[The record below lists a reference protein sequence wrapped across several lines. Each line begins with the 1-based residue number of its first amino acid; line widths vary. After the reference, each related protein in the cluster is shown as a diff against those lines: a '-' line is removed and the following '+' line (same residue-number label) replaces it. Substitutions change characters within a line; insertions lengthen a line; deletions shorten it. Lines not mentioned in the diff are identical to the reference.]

1 MKGILKVQQTI
12 SLGIPVIKG
21 FDIEEILVLDGGVKE
36 FFFLYRTVQILDIG
50 LSIVFLLYFSSL

>member
-21 FDIEEILVLDGGVKE
+21 FDIEEILVPDGGVKE
-36 FFFLYRTVQILDIG
+36 FLFCICIG
-50 LSIVFLLYFSSL
+50 Q